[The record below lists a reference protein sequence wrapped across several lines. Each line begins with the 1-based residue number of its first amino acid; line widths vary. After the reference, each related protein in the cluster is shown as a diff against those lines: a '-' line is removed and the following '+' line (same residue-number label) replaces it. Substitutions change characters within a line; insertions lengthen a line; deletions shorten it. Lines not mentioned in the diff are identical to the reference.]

1 MQFIAAAAAKL
12 PMLASREGRYASS
25 GVSSQTVN
33 PLSAR
38 AYAYVRI
45 TVASYAYSNHPT
57 NHWTPTSCHPCHP
70 CHPSQLVH
78 VEADSHHSSMEDPVQ
93 VLAVGHSASPL
104 ASGQIV
110 QSV

>member
-1 MQFIAAAAAKL
+1 MLFIAAAAAKL
-12 PMLASREGRYASS
+12 PTLASHAGRYASS

-38 AYAYVRI
+38 AYACMRI
-45 TVASYAYSNHPT
+45 TVASYADSNHPT
-57 NHWTPTSCHPCHP
+57 NHWTPTSCHPLLHD
-70 CHPSQLVH
+70 H
-78 VEADSHHSSMEDPVQ
+78 VEADSHRSAMVGYVS
-93 VLAVGHSASPL
+93 VLAVERSASPW